1 MLNDSIVRGRT
12 SNILYR
18 LSVDSD
24 QLSYPSQVEPK
35 RFQFHKI
42 NTTSIKEMI
51 ISIIDEK
58 KRIVYFDDIPV
69 SINLIF
75 KEM

>member
-1 MLNDSIVRGRT
+1 M
-12 SNILYR
+12 
-18 LSVDSD
+18 
-24 QLSYPSQVEPK
+24 EPK

-58 KRIVYFDDIPV
+58 KRIVYFDDFPV
-69 SINLIF
+69 NINLIF

>member
-1 MLNDSIVRGRT
+1 MLNDSIVSGRT

-35 RFQFHKI
+35 RFQFNKI

-69 SINLIF
+69 NINLIF